1 MINRQRSDLYEE
13 RMGIN
18 MGIIARFRDI
28 MASNINALLDKAEDP
43 EKMIDQLM
51 RNLADDLAEVKEET
65 AGIIAEEKR
74 AERALEECKK
84 EIAELGSYAAKAVQ
98 AGNDNDARK
107 FLTEKASIE
116 GKLAGL
122 TEAYNLAHQNA
133 DNMRSM
139 HDKLVNDIN
148 ELNARKEMIKGKM
161 AVAKTQERIN
171 NMIGSTASSANDSI
185 AAFERMEAKADKLLD
200 KAEAMAELNKGT
212 DAKIEDLKEKYGAAN
227 ADIEAELAAL
237 KANLGK

>member
-1 MINRQRSDLYEE
+1 M
-13 RMGIN
+13 N

-65 AGIIAEEKR
+65 AGVIAEEKR

-116 GKLAGL
+116 GKLTGL

>member
-1 MINRQRSDLYEE
+1 
-13 RMGIN
+13 

-51 RNLADDLAEVKEET
+51 RNRADDLAEVKEET
-65 AGIIAEEKR
+65 AGVIAEEKR

>member
-1 MINRQRSDLYEE
+1 
-13 RMGIN
+13 

-65 AGIIAEEKR
+65 AGVIAEEKR

-200 KAEAMAELNKGT
+200 KAEAKAELNKGT

>member
-1 MINRQRSDLYEE
+1 
-13 RMGIN
+13 

-65 AGIIAEEKR
+65 AGVIAEEKR
-74 AERALEECKK
+74 AERALNECKK

-116 GKLAGL
+116 GKLTGL

-171 NMIGSTASSANDSI
+171 NMIGSTASTANDSI

>member
-1 MINRQRSDLYEE
+1 
-13 RMGIN
+13 

-51 RNLADDLAEVKEET
+51 RNLADDLAEVKQET
-65 AGIIAEEKR
+65 AGVIAEEKR
-74 AERALEECKK
+74 AERALNECKK
-84 EIAELGSYAAKAVQ
+84 EIAELASYAGKAVQ

-107 FLTEKASIE
+107 FLTEKATME
-116 GKLAGL
+116 GKLTGL

-161 AVAKTQERIN
+161 AVAKTQEKIN
-171 NMIGSTASSANDSI
+171 QMIGSAASSANDSI

-200 KAEAMAELNKGT
+200 KAEAMAELNKGV
-212 DAKIEDLKEKYGAAN
+212 DSKIEDLKEKYGTAN

>member
-1 MINRQRSDLYEE
+1 
-13 RMGIN
+13 

-65 AGIIAEEKR
+65 AGVIAEEKR
-74 AERALEECKK
+74 AERALNECKK

-116 GKLAGL
+116 GKLTGL